1 MTLALIFP
9 KLARAEATGPD
20 ETRGRLSAPSVAGSV
35 WTFAWARRGWY
46 GSAQPART
54 REDIPDMTAI
64 AGLWR
69 FDGSGG
75 VRQVAERMSATLEPY
90 GPDRSGLQEER
101 DHGLALVWRQMR
113 VTAED
118 RFDRQP
124 LAAAGGALWL
134 VADARIDNGAELAGA
149 LGLPADGPD
158 RVGDAGLI
166 LAAYQRWGESCVD
179 RLAGDFAFALWDRQ
193 AGRLLLARDF
203 LGIRPLYFAHGPG
216 FFAFASMPKGLFAV
230 PDVSDALDEAE
241 IGAYLALLPAHHTR
255 SFYRDLSRVPPG
267 HSLTVSGE
275 GRQLNRYWRPE
286 EVPAQPVGDY
296 REQVG
301 ELRRLYSR
309 AVRDRLRVPA
319 GMGIGS
325 HLSAGYDSGSVTAL
339 AAAELARQDKRL
351 TAFTAAPREGF
362 ALAAYRGRPT
372 DESPVAAA
380 LAARFPNI
388 DHRVIRTGPA
398 DPLRG
403 VEQQLPAQ
411 DQPVLNPC
419 NNVWLNAI
427 EAEAARGRI
436 RVMLSG
442 AVGNMT
448 VSYDGRPHL
457 AQLFRRGRWLA
468 LAGVSIGMWRDGC
481 NFKGPFRAALGP
493 YLPRFILEW
502 QGAAPVAATDPFVH
516 TALSADFR
524 QAIDLDAI
532 ARERAWDLTYRP
544 WADGRAM
551 RLAVLNRIDQGAVI
565 KASLARYGVDTR
577 DPTADRRLVDFCLAL
592 PEQHFIHEGRTSS
605 LLRDAMEGLMPAGQL
620 ARRTR
625 GYQAA
630 DWFEGVVAARD
641 GLLAEI
647 ARLESSPLASR
658 ALDLP
663 RLRALA
669 TALPDPSTPPGQ
681 LPMLTREHEVSHR
694 LALLRGLSV
703 GRFIRMVEGG
713 NG

>member
-1 MTLALIFP
+1 
-9 KLARAEATGPD
+9 
-20 ETRGRLSAPSVAGSV
+20 
-35 WTFAWARRGWY
+35 
-46 GSAQPART
+46 
-54 REDIPDMTAI
+54 MTAI

-69 FDGSGG
+69 FDGAGG
-75 VRQVAERMSATLEPY
+75 VRPVAERMGATLAAY

-101 DHGLALVWRQMR
+101 AHGLALVWQQMR

-118 RFDRQP
+118 SFDRQP

-134 VADARIDNGAELAGA
+134 VADARIDNGPELAEA

-166 LAAYQRWGESCVD
+166 LAAYQRWGEGCVD

-203 LGIRPLYFAHGPG
+203 LGSRSLYFAHGPG

-241 IGAYLALLPAHHTR
+241 IGAYLALLPAHSTR

-267 HSLTVSGE
+267 HTLSVRGE
-275 GRQLNRYWRPE
+275 TRQLHRYWRPE
-286 EVPAQPVGDY
+286 ELASLPAGDY

-325 HLSAGYDSGSVTAL
+325 HLSAGFDSGSVTAL
-339 AAAELARQDKRL
+339 AAHELARQDKRL

-362 ALAAYRGRPT
+362 TFAAYQGRLT
-372 DESPVAAA
+372 DESPVAAT

-388 DHRVIRTGPA
+388 DHRVIRTGPV
-398 DPLRG
+398 DPLLG

-419 NNVWLNAI
+419 NNVWINAI

-436 RVMLSG
+436 RVMLTG
-442 AVGNMT
+442 AMGNMT

-468 LAGVSIGMWRDGC
+468 LAGVTIGMWRDGT

-502 QGAAPVAATDPFVH
+502 QGAVPFSATDPFIH
-516 TALSADFR
+516 TALAADFR
-524 QAIDLDAI
+524 QAIDLDAM

-544 WADGRAM
+544 WADGKAM
-551 RLAVLNRIDQGAVI
+551 RLAVLNRVDQGAVL
-565 KASLARYGVDTR
+565 KASLARYGVDGR

-592 PEQHFIHEGRTSS
+592 PEQHFIHQGRVSS

-630 DWFEGVVAARD
+630 DWFEGVVAARE
-641 GLLAEI
+641 GLLDEI
-647 ARLESSPLASR
+647 TRLESSPLASR

-669 TALPDPSTPPGQ
+669 LALPDAATPPDQ
-681 LPMLTREHEVSHR
+681 LRMLTREHEVTHR

>member
-1 MTLALIFP
+1 
-9 KLARAEATGPD
+9 
-20 ETRGRLSAPSVAGSV
+20 
-35 WTFAWARRGWY
+35 
-46 GSAQPART
+46 
-54 REDIPDMTAI
+54 MTAI

-69 FDGSGG
+69 FDGTGG
-75 VRQVAERMSATLEPY
+75 VRAVAERMGATLAAY

-101 DHGLALVWRQMR
+101 AHGLALVWQQMR

-118 RFDRQP
+118 SFDRQP

-134 VADARIDNGAELAGA
+134 VADARIDNGPELAET

-166 LAAYQRWGESCVD
+166 LAAYQRWGEGCVD

-203 LGIRPLYFAHGPG
+203 LGSRPLYFAHGPG

-241 IGAYLALLPAHHTR
+241 VGAYLALLPAHGTR
-255 SFYRDLSRVPPG
+255 TFYRDLSRVPPG
-267 HSLTVSGE
+267 HTLTVSGE
-275 GRQLNRYWRPE
+275 TRQLHRYWRPE
-286 EVPAQPVGDY
+286 EMAALPAGDY

-325 HLSAGYDSGSVTAL
+325 HLSAGFDSASVTAL
-339 AAAELARQDKRL
+339 AADELARQGKHL

-362 ALAAYRGRPT
+362 AFPAYQGRLT
-372 DESPVAAA
+372 DESPVAAT

-388 DHRVIRTGPA
+388 DHRVIRTGPV
-398 DPLRG
+398 DPLQG
-403 VEQQLPAQ
+403 VEQHLPAL

-419 NNVWLNAI
+419 NNVWINAI
-427 EAEAARGRI
+427 DAEAARGRI

-442 AVGNMT
+442 AIGNMT

-468 LAGVSIGMWRDGC
+468 LAGVSIGMWRDGI

-502 QGAAPVAATDPFVH
+502 QGAVPVASTDPFIH
-516 TALSADFR
+516 TALAAEFR

-532 ARERAWDLTYRP
+532 ARERAWDMTYRP
-544 WADGRAM
+544 WADGKAM
-551 RLAVLNRIDQGAVI
+551 RIAVLNRIDPGAVHH
-565 KASLARYGVDTR
+565 ASLARHGVDTR
-577 DPTADRRLVDFCLAL
+577 DPTSDRRLVDFCLAL
-592 PEQHFIHEGRTSS
+592 PERHFIHQGRVSS
-605 LLRDAMEGLMPAGQL
+605 LLRDAMEGLMPAAHL

-630 DWFEGVVAARD
+630 DWYEGVVAARE

-658 ALDLP
+658 ALDLK

-669 TALPDPSTPPGQ
+669 TELPDPSTPPDQ
-681 LPMLTREHEVSHR
+681 MTMLTRAHEQTHR

-713 NG
+713 NQ